1 MRVLGRAV
9 AMPLVGL
16 VAAGLAVVATPVP
29 AVADTC
35 GPGAGVSV
43 VVDFR
48 ELGGGL
54 QTLCDAGGGG
64 KSAAALFADSGYA
77 LTYATRQPGFVCRVS
92 GVPADDPCVNTSPVT
107 AYWGLYWSDGSSG
120 SWAYS
125 SRGAD
130 SLIVPA
136 GGSVAF
142 AWQGSGQRGVPSVTP
157 PSAAATPTPTPAPTT
172 SAPSPTSPTTSAT
185 TKPTKKPT
193 TKPTKTAT
201 KTPTAT
207 NTPTATKTPTAKPPT
222 SAPTS
227 SGTVTTTP
235 SESASTT
242 DPGTPTGSA
251 TESPTESSKGEPSEP
266 STTESATS
274 EPSESE
280 TTEATETPTDDA
292 VPPEARTDEES
303 SRVPTWLTVAILVM
317 LLLAIGM
324 SAYAARRR
332 TRA

>member
-9 AMPLVGL
+9 AMSLVGI

-54 QTLCDAGGGG
+54 HTHCDAGGGG
-64 KSAAALFADSGYA
+64 KSAAALFADSGYG

-92 GVPADDPCVNTSPVT
+92 GVPGDDPCVNTSPVT
-107 AYWGLYWSDGSSG
+107 AYWGLYWSDGSNG

-142 AWQGSGQRGVPSVTP
+142 AWQGSGQRGAPTVSP
-157 PSAAATPTPTPAPTT
+157 PVVATPTPTTAPT
-172 SAPSPTSPTTSAT
+172 SAPSPTTPTSGTATPTT
-185 TKPTKKPT
+185 KPT
-193 TKPTKTAT
+193 TKPTASPT
-201 KTPTAT
+201 KTPT
-207 NTPTATKTPTAKPPT
+207 KTPT

-235 SESASTT
+235 SESPSTT
-242 DPGTPTGSA
+242 DPGTPTESPTDSP
-251 TESPTESSKGEPSEP
+251 TESPTESPTGEPSEP

-280 TTEATETPTDDA
+280 TTEATETPTDA
-292 VPPEARTDEES
+292 TVPPEARTDEES

>member
-9 AMPLVGL
+9 AMSLVGI
-16 VAAGLAVVATPVP
+16 VAAGLAVVGTPVA

-35 GPGAGVSV
+35 GPGTGVSV

-54 QTLCDAGGGG
+54 HTHCDAGGGG

-92 GVPADDPCVNTSPVT
+92 GVPASDPCVNTSPVT
-107 AYWGLYWSDGSSG
+107 AYWGLYWSDGSNA

-157 PSAAATPTPTPAPTT
+157 PSAAATPTPTPTPTPTSTAPV
-172 SAPSPTSPTTSAT
+172 PTSPTTGTSTPT
-185 TKPTKKPT
+185 TKPTTKPPTNPTKKPT
-193 TKPTKTAT
+193 PKPS
-201 KTPTAT
+201 TPA
-207 NTPTATKTPTAKPPT
+207 P
-222 SAPTS
+222 SAPTT

-235 SESASTT
+235 TTGTPTTSASTT
-242 DPGTPTGSA
+242 DPGTPTESPTGQTSEPAPSSSA
-251 TESPTESSKGEPSEP
+251 TESPSPSE
-266 STTESATS
+266 TS
-274 EPSESE
+274 
-280 TTEATETPTDDA
+280 EATETPTDTP

-332 TRA
+332 TRG

>member
-207 NTPTATKTPTAKPPT
+207 NTPTAKPPT

-242 DPGTPTGSA
+242 DPGTPTESPTDSP
-251 TESPTESSKGEPSEP
+251 TESPTGEPSEP

-280 TTEATETPTDDA
+280 TTEATGTPTDA
-292 VPPEARTDEES
+292 TVPPEARTDEGS